1 MSARG
6 LALDGVSLR
15 LGSFALRDLRL
26 EIGTG
31 EVLVLLGANGAGK
44 SVCLETI
51 AGFHRPDAG
60 RILIGGRDVTAEPP
74 ERRRVG
80 LLLQSFALFPHL
92 SAAENVAVG
101 FRGRNHREAR
111 RAAEA
116 LLARFG
122 AEHLAR
128 RRPQLLSPGEKQR
141 IALARAL
148 ASRPELFL
156 FDEPFSALDME
167 TRDAL
172 RDELAEF
179 LRRSQIPAIFVTHDH
194 TDALVL
200 ADQVAIMERGGI
212 VQSGRAAEV
221 FARPAATGIARFL
234 GVENLLDGRLEQAPD
249 GRLRFAVGGAALE
262 VAPLPASAARAG
274 RPAIACIRAGEV
286 RLGRHR
292 AAPPDAGASHLEGR
306 ILSQRSLG
314 PLCTVTLDCGFRLV
328 ACLMARDAREL
339 GLAPGAVVAAQIPSD
354 AVHILPGEALG

>member
-141 IALARAL
+141 VALARAL
-148 ASRPELFL
+148 ASRPDLFL
-156 FDEPFSALDME
+156 FDEPFAALDSL
-167 TRDAL
+167 TRDML
-172 RDELAEF
+172 SLELAGF
-179 LRRSQIPAIFVTHDH
+179 LRQSRIAALFVTHDH
-194 TDALVL
+194 ADALTLGDRIAVMKDG
-200 ADQVAIMERGGI
+200 AI
-212 VQSGRAAEV
+212 VQSGDVREV
-221 FARPAATGIARFL
+221 FRRPADPFVARFL
-234 GVENLLDGRLEQAPD
+234 GVENLVAARVAGEESGRWRA
-249 GRLRFAVGGAALE
+249 AVG
-262 VAPLPASAARAG
+262 
-274 RPAIACIRAGEV
+274 
-286 RLGRHR
+286 
-292 AAPPDAGASHLEGR
+292 
-306 ILSQRSLG
+306 
-314 PLCTVTLDCGFRLV
+314 
-328 ACLMARDAREL
+328 
-339 GLAPGAVVAAQIPSD
+339 
-354 AVHILPGEALG
+354 